1 MLLPPDGVRLMP
13 HCVPSALSFRFQVD
27 FTCGSSTKP
36 RADVAFHFN
45 PRFRRSPHI
54 VCNTLQS
61 QRWGGEEILYQTAF
75 TAGATFELII
85 LVLRDRFKVRRA
97 AARHCDNVTSESN
110 RKYTVLKV

>member
-1 MLLPPDGVRLMP
+1 MIHLFPTVPDGVRVVP

-61 QRWGGEEILYQTAF
+61 ECWGREEILYQLPF
-75 TAGATFELII
+75 SAGATFELII

-97 AARHCDNVTSESN
+97 AARHH
-110 RKYTVLKV
+110 LKSSTY